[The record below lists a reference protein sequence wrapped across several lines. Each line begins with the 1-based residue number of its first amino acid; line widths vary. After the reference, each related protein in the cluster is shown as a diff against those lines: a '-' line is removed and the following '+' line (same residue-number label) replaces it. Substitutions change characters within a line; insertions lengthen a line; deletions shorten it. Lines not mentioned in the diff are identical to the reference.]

1 MDGDVDLETKNV
13 LNMKIWVKMC
23 FFELSMCS
31 IRSSIPD
38 FVSKFQFFHILNSL
52 RKLILHFLLFYP
64 HFWIFHVSISTG
76 FLKVSTFPKL
86 YTFQTSL
93 VFLFFFI
100 LSTISYLGIF
110 VLPTSSI
117 SRFLS
122 TFSISRFFYFIHFFN
137 FFIFEPNWATF
148 PDWSRQWVI
157 LQSKT
162 CVTIASIKKI
172 VSCRARTRR
181 SNLIRIRDSYR
192 GPIKNYL
199 PFAESDTLLIYLVQ
213 LRTRNVRKRYNER
226 TKMSDSDTK
235 TNKNVRKYSRTKKIL

>member
-1 MDGDVDLETKNV
+1 M

-86 YTFQTSL
+86 YTFQTSDL
-93 VFLFFFI
+93 
-100 LSTISYLGIF
+100 
-110 VLPTSSI
+110 I

-122 TFSISRFFYFIHFFN
+122 TFSISRFFYFIHIFN

-199 PFAESDTLLIYLVQ
+199 PRLLTQIVH
-213 LRTRNVRKRYNER
+213 R
-226 TKMSDSDTK
+226 
-235 TNKNVRKYSRTKKIL
+235 